1 MCSVVVVIVAAT
13 TTSTT
18 DAGADA
24 GTDGGGLADETVQCE
39 TSESV
44 GDSRHGRCANESWA
58 AAAAEPM
65 DTAQW
70 GAN

>member
-1 MCSVVVVIVAAT
+1 LCSVVVVIVAAT

-44 GDSRHGRCANESWA
+44 GDSRHGRCANES
-58 AAAAEPM
+58 
-65 DTAQW
+65 
-70 GAN
+70 